1 MSTLRSR
8 LHEAFGCLFRAVLK
22 FLILIAFRPKRT
34 FVSDKA
40 RKEAFSEPMIFIS
53 NHVSGMDGAVLQSL
67 MPFARVYS
75 VTAKDLY
82 ERSKL
87 YSWFLNNL
95 RTIPVDRKNVSISW
109 LREARKR
116 FREGYHIYICPE
128 GRCCLN
134 RILLPFKPGFITLAA
149 STGAKIVPIFHN
161 GEYNYFFGERFRYI
175 VGEPISV
182 TPPPEGLT
190 EAEMLRQC
198 ESIRNAVLQLELALT
213 GEIRTGEPELF

>member
-1 MSTLRSR
+1 MNTLRSR
-8 LHEAFGCLFRAVLK
+8 LHEAFGVFFRAVLK
-22 FLILIAFRPKRT
+22 LLILIAFRPKRT
-34 FVSDKA
+34 YVSDKA
-40 RKEAFSEPMIFIS
+40 KREAFSEPMIFIS
-53 NHVSGMDGAVLQSL
+53 NHVRGMDGAILQSL

-75 VTAKDLY
+75 LTAKDLY

-95 RTIPVDRKNVSISW
+95 RTIPVDRRNVSISW

-134 RILLPFKPGFITLAA
+134 RIVLPFKPGFITLAA
-149 STGAKIVPIFHN
+149 STGAKIVPIYHN
-161 GEYNYFFGERFRYI
+161 AEYNYFIGKRFRYI

-190 EAEMLRQC
+190 ETEMQRQC
-198 ESIRNAVLQLELALT
+198 EAIRDVVLSLEMQLN
-213 GEIRTGEPELF
+213 GEIRTGEPILY